1 MTYVQYLLLGLGSG
15 AVIAALAL
23 GVLLTYRAS
32 GVVNFAH
39 AALGMYLAYTYIALR
54 QRGELLI
61 PIIGLPGSIQIFPSD
76 VKPSWATA
84 LAISMAMAAI
94 IGFVVYWL
102 VFRPLRNA
110 PSVAKVVAS
119 LGLFLYLLGITNQR
133 LGSQGSALAKP
144 KPILPSDVVDV
155 LGVKIP
161 ADRLWL
167 LALVVVA
174 TAVLAAV
181 FHFTRF
187 GLATRAAAESEKG
200 AVLLG
205 HSPDRLAAVNW
216 MIASMLAGAAVILIA
231 PITGLDPG
239 LTSLLI
245 VPALAAALLGGFR
258 SFTLTTVAG
267 LGIGMLQSEILNL
280 RTKFHWIPDLN
291 WQAGLPL
298 VIIVVIMAVRGERI
312 PSRGSLHHGHFP
324 ASPTPR
330 HLGWWIGGGSALVL
344 VGLFT
349 LDSAWRQGLIVSMVT
364 ALIALSIVLLT
375 GYVGQIS
382 LMPFALAGI
391 SAFAMIKLTADFGVP
406 FPIAPILAALV
417 ATAVGLIIGVPASRV
432 RGINLAIA
440 TLAAA
445 TVIEELILKWSWL
458 TGGLSGTSVPRP
470 RLIGIDLGIGAT
482 GSAFPRPAFGVLCL
496 VVLVLTVVAVANLR
510 RGSTGLRW
518 LAVRAN
524 ERAASAAGTDVRRTK
539 LEAFAISSFIAGL
552 GGTLLAYQY
561 ETLSVSSFGVFG
573 SLALLATTY
582 LGGIASIAGALVAGG
597 IADGGVLTAV
607 IGSKS
612 NGATYAINGLAL
624 MAVVVIYPDGLI
636 AGIRAG
642 AGAIRRRLA
651 PSGEPGAPTA
661 AAAPAAAGAPR
672 TESAG

>member
-1 MTYVQYLLLGLGSG
+1 MTYIQYLLLGLGSG

-39 AALGMYLAYTYIALR
+39 AALGMYLAYTYIGLR

-61 PIIGLPGSIQIFPSD
+61 PIIGLPGSVQLFPSD
-76 VKPSWATA
+76 VKPTWATA
-84 LAISMAMAAI
+84 LAMTMVMAALV
-94 IGFVVYWL
+94 GLVVYWL
-102 VFRPLRNA
+102 VFRPLRHA
-110 PSVAKVVAS
+110 PAVAKVVAS

-133 LGSQGSALAKP
+133 IGSQGSALAKP
-144 KPILPSDVVDV
+144 KPILPSKVVE
-155 LGVKIP
+155 LGGVRIP

-167 LALVVVA
+167 LGLVVVA
-174 TAVLAAV
+174 TAALAIV

-187 GLATRAAAESEKG
+187 GLATRAAAESETG

-231 PITGLDPG
+231 PISGLDPG
-239 LTSLLI
+239 TTSLLI

-258 SFTLTTVAG
+258 SFTLTTLAG
-267 LGIGMLQSEILNL
+267 LGIGMLESEILNL
-280 RTKFHWIPDLN
+280 RSTVHWLPSLD

-312 PSRGSLHHGHFP
+312 PSRGTGREGRFP
-324 ASPTPR
+324 TAPTPR
-330 HLGWWIGGGSALVL
+330 HVGWWVASGSAVVL
-344 VGLFT
+344 AGLFT
-349 LDSAWRQGLIVSMVT
+349 LDSTWRQGLIVTMVT

-406 FPIAPILAALV
+406 FPIAPVLAALF
-417 ATAVGLIIGVPASRV
+417 ATALGLLIGVPAVRV

-445 TVIEELILKWSWL
+445 TAVEELVLKWSWFV
-458 TGGLSGTSVPRP
+458 GGSSGATVPRP
-470 RLIGIDLGIGAT
+470 RLFGLDLGIGAT
-482 GSAFPRPAFGVLCL
+482 GADFPRPAFGVLCL
-496 VVLVLTVVAVANLR
+496 VVLVAVIVAVANLR
-510 RGSTGLRW
+510 RGPTGLRW

-539 LEAFAISSFIAGL
+539 LEAFALSSFIAGL
-552 GGTLLAYQY
+552 GGSLLAYQY
-561 ETLSVSSFGVFG
+561 DTLSVSSFGVFA

-582 LGGIASIAGALVAGG
+582 LGGIASIGGAIVAGVV
-597 IADGGVLTAV
+597 ADGGVLTAL
-607 IGSKS
+607 IGTTSS
-612 NGATYAINGLAL
+612 GATYAVNGLAL
-624 MAVVVIYPDGLI
+624 IVIVVVYPDGVL
-636 AGIRAG
+636 AGIASL
-642 AGAIRRRLA
+642 ARRVL
-651 PSGEPGAPTA
+651 PSRFGA
-661 AAAPAAAGAPR
+661 AASR
-672 TESAG
+672 

>member
-1 MTYVQYLLLGLGSG
+1 MTYLQYLLLGLGSG

-39 AALGMYLAYTYIALR
+39 AALGMYLAYTYIGLR

-61 PIIGLPGSIQIFPSD
+61 PIVGLPGSVPIFPSD
-76 VKPSWATA
+76 VKPTWATA
-84 LAISMAMAAI
+84 FAMTMAMAAL
-94 IGFVVYWL
+94 IGLTVYWL
-102 VFRPLRNA
+102 VFRPLRHA
-110 PSVAKVVAS
+110 PAVAKVVAS

-133 LGSQGSALAKP
+133 LGSQGAAVAKP
-144 KPILPSDVVDV
+144 KPILPSNIVD
-155 LGVKIP
+155 LAGVRIP

-167 LALVVVA
+167 LGLVVVA
-174 TAVLAAV
+174 TAGLALT

-187 GLATRAAAESEKG
+187 GLATRAAAESETG

-231 PITGLDPG
+231 PISGLDPG
-239 LTSLLI
+239 TTSLLI

-258 SFTLTTVAG
+258 SFTLTTLAG
-267 LGIGMLQSEILNL
+267 LTIGMAQSEILNL
-280 RTKFHWIPDLN
+280 RTSLHWIPDLD

-298 VIIVVIMAVRGERI
+298 LIIVVIMAVRGERI
-312 PSRGSLHHGHFP
+312 PSRGARREGRFP

-330 HLGWWIGGGSALVL
+330 HVGWWAAGGSTVVL
-344 VGLFT
+344 VALFT
-349 LDSAWRQGLIVSMVT
+349 LDSSWRQGLIVSMVT

-391 SAFAMIKLTADFGVP
+391 SAFAMIKLTVDFGVP
-406 FPIAPILAALV
+406 FPIAPILAALF
-417 ATAVGLIIGVPASRV
+417 ATALGLVIGIPSVRV

-445 TVIEELILKWSWL
+445 TAVEELVLKWSWF

-470 RLIGIDLGIGAT
+470 RLFGVDLGIGGT
-482 GSAFPRPAFGVLCL
+482 GADFPRPAFGVLCL
-496 VVLVLTVVAVANLR
+496 VVLVAVAVVVANLR
-510 RGSTGLRW
+510 RGATGLRW

-524 ERAASAAGTDVRRTK
+524 ERAAAAAGTDVRRTK
-539 LEAFAISSFIAGL
+539 LEAFALSSFIAGL

-561 ETLSVSSFGVFG
+561 DTLSVGSFGVFA

-582 LGGIASIAGALVAGG
+582 LGGIASIGGALVAGA
-597 IADGGVLTAV
+597 IADGGVLSALVGTRSSGAV
-607 IGSKS
+607 
-612 NGATYAINGLAL
+612 YAVNGLAL
-624 MAVVVIYPDGLI
+624 MVIVVVYPDGLI
-636 AGIRAG
+636 AGVRSFG
-642 AGAIRRRLA
+642 RRITGRLPRRA
-651 PSGEPGAPTA
+651 PSGLDAPGSP
-661 AAAPAAAGAPR
+661 
-672 TESAG
+672 

>member
-1 MTYVQYLLLGLGSG
+1 MTYIQYLLLGLGSG

-39 AALGMYLAYTYIALR
+39 AALGMYLAYTYLGLR
-54 QRGELLI
+54 QRGVLLI
-61 PIIGLPGSIQIFPSD
+61 PILGLPGSVQIFPSD
-76 VKPSWATA
+76 VKPTWATA
-84 LAISMAMAAI
+84 LAISMVMAAL
-94 IGFVVYWL
+94 IGFTVYWL
-102 VFRPLRNA
+102 VFRPLRHA
-110 PSVAKVVAS
+110 PSVAKVAAS

-133 LGSQGSALAKP
+133 LGSQGAALAKP
-144 KPILPSDVVDV
+144 KPILPSDVIDLV
-155 LGVKIP
+155 GVKVP
-161 ADRLWL
+161 VDRLWL
-167 LALVVVA
+167 LGLVVLA
-174 TAVLAAV
+174 TIVLATV
-181 FHFTRF
+181 FRFTRF

-205 HSPDRLAAVNW
+205 ISPDRLAAVNW

-231 PITGLDPG
+231 PIAGLDPG
-239 LTSLLI
+239 ITSLLI

-258 SFTLTTVAG
+258 SFTLTTLAG
-267 LGIGMLQSEILNL
+267 LGIGMAQSEILNL
-280 RTKFHWIPDLN
+280 RTSFHWIPDLD

-312 PSRGSLHHGHFP
+312 PSRGTLRESRFP

-330 HLGWWIGGGSALVL
+330 HVGWWAFGGSVVVLAAL
-344 VGLFT
+344 FS
-349 LDSAWRQGLIVSMVT
+349 LDSPWRQGLIVSMVT

-391 SAFAMIKLTADFGVP
+391 SAFAMIKLTVDFGVP

-417 ATAVGLIIGVPASRV
+417 ATALGLIIGIPAVRV

-445 TVIEELILKWSWL
+445 TAVEELILKWSWF
-458 TGGLSGTSVPRP
+458 TGGLAGTSVPRP
-470 RLIGIDLGIGAT
+470 RLFGIDLGIGAS
-482 GSAFPRPAFGVLCL
+482 GSDFPRPAFGVLCL
-496 VVLVLTVVAVANLR
+496 MVLVLAAVAVANLR

-524 ERAASAAGTDVRRTK
+524 ERAAAAAGTDVRRTK
-539 LEAFAISSFIAGL
+539 LEAFALSSFIAGL

-561 ETLSVSSFGVFG
+561 NTLSVNSFGVFA

-582 LGGIASIAGALVAGG
+582 LGGIASIAGALFAGL
-597 IADGGVLTAV
+597 IADGGVLTAAL
-607 IGSKS
+607 GSTGS
-612 NGATYAINGLAL
+612 GATYAVNGLAL
-624 MAVVVIYPDGLI
+624 MVIVVVYPDGLI
-636 AGIRAG
+636 AGVRSLGRRVRPTRDRSPDSHGARGARAFMV
-642 AGAIRRRLA
+642 AR
-651 PSGEPGAPTA
+651 
-661 AAAPAAAGAPR
+661 
-672 TESAG
+672 